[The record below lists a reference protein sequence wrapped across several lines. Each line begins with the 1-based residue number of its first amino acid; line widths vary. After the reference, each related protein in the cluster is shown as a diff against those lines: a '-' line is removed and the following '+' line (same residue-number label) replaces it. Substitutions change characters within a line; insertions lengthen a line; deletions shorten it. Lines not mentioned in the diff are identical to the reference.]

1 MDENALKQ
9 FAQQLRKPEGEMG
22 KKVGE
27 QMNSSNEIM
36 NRAALKEI
44 NAQANDVILE
54 IGMGNGFFVKDILSI
69 DASIHYVGCDYSELM
84 VQEAKTLNT
93 SWIQNKQAQFIQ
105 TSADTLPFED
115 HHFNKAFT
123 VNTIYFWSDPN
134 KELTELRR
142 VLKKG
147 GVFVLTVR
155 SEESMKNIP
164 VTQFNFTLYSQKK
177 LQNLLEHSGFKVTE
191 LVIVSEPERELF
203 NGHKVKLES
212 WVFTTEVIK

>member
-27 QMNSSNEIM
+27 QMNSGNEIM
-36 NRAALKEI
+36 NRATLKEI
-44 NAQANDVILE
+44 NPQPNDVILE
-54 IGMGNGFFVKDILSI
+54 IGMGNGFFVKEILSI

-84 VQEAKTLNT
+84 VQEAEALNS
-93 SWIQNKQAQFIQ
+93 SWIKKKQAQFIQ

-115 HHFNKAFT
+115 NHFNKAFT

-134 KELTELRR
+134 KELTELHR
-142 VLKKG
+142 VLKNG
-147 GVFVLTVR
+147 GTFVLTVR

-164 VTQFNFTLYSQKK
+164 VTQFNFTLYNQEQIST
-177 LQNLLEHSGFKVTE
+177 LLERNGFKVKE
-191 LVIVSEPERELF
+191 VVIVSEPERELF

-212 WVFTTEVIK
+212 WVFCTEVIK